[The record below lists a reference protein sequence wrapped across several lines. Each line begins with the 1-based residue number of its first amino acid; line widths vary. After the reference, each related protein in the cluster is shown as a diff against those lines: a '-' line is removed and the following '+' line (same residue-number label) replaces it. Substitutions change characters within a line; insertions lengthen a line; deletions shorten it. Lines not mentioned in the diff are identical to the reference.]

1 MVRLTELEH
10 DALVELF
17 NIGVGQAA
25 SAMSEIVN
33 ETVTM
38 SVPAISFLTRAS
50 AAKLLASRS
59 GGNGRLCGISQHY
72 SGAFETEAILMFPE
86 EKSQEIVR
94 LMVGEAMPLAE
105 LSAMEQEAMSE
116 IGNILLNSC
125 VGSLANMLGHE
136 LHGSLPDYHIGY
148 SDQILAQAGSAENAV
163 LMLHIEFVIERQQ
176 IAGDVAFIMD
186 MTALHDL
193 KQHVTDFLDRS
204 VGGAQP

>member
-1 MVRLTELEH
+1 MVRLTDLEH

-33 ETVTM
+33 ETVIM
-38 SVPAISFLTRAS
+38 SVPAISFLTRAA

-59 GGNGRLCGISQHY
+59 TGSGRLCGISQHF

-86 EKSQEIVR
+86 EKSHEIVR
-94 LMVGEAMPLAE
+94 LMVGDAMPLTE

-125 VGSLANMLGHE
+125 VGALANLLGSE
-136 LHGSLPDYHIGY
+136 LHGSLPDYHLGY
-148 SDQILAQAGSAENAV
+148 SDAILSHAGSSETVV

-186 MTALHDL
+186 MTALQDL
-193 KQHVTDFLDRS
+193 KQHVAGFLQRN
-204 VGGAQP
+204 VGGGQP

>member
-38 SVPAISFLTRAS
+38 SVPAISFLTRA
-50 AAKLLASRS
+50 AAAALLTGRS
-59 GGNGRLCGISQHY
+59 SGNGRLCGISQHY
-72 SGAFETEAILMFPE
+72 SGAFETEAVLMFPE
-86 EKSQEIVR
+86 EKSHEIVR
-94 LMVGEAMPLAE
+94 LMVGDAMPLAE

-125 VGSLANMLGHE
+125 IGALANLLGSE
-136 LHGSLPDYHIGY
+136 LHGSLPHYHVGY
-148 SDQILAQAGSAENAV
+148 SDEVLAQAGSHETAV

-186 MTALHDL
+186 MTALQDL
-193 KQHVTDFLDRS
+193 KQHVTGFLARS
-204 VGGAQP
+204 VGGEQP

>member
-25 SAMSEIVN
+25 AAMSEIVN
-33 ETVTM
+33 ETVAM
-38 SVPAISFLTRAS
+38 SVPAISFLTRAA

-59 GGNGRLCGISQHY
+59 DGNGRLCGISQHY
-72 SGAFETEAILMFPE
+72 SGAFETQAILMFPE
-86 EKSQEIVR
+86 ERSQEIVR
-94 LMVGEAMPLAE
+94 LMVGETMPLAE

-125 VGSLANMLGHE
+125 VGALANLLGHE
-136 LHGSLPDYHIGY
+136 LQGSLPNYHVGY
-148 SDQILAQAGSAENAV
+148 SEDILAQAGSGDTAV
-163 LMLHIEFVIERQQ
+163 LMLHIEFIVERQQ

-186 MTALHDL
+186 MTALQDL
-193 KQHVTDFLDRS
+193 KQHIAGFLQRS
-204 VGGAQP
+204 VGGERP

>member
-38 SVPAISFLTRAS
+38 SVPAISFLTRAT
-50 AAKLLASRS
+50 AAKLLTSRS

-125 VGSLANMLGHE
+125 VGSLANLLGHE
-136 LHGSLPDYHIGY
+136 LHGSLPDYHLGY
-148 SDQILAQAGSAENAV
+148 SEEILALAGSGETAV

-176 IAGDVAFIMD
+176 IAGDIAFIMD
-186 MTALHDL
+186 VTALHGL
-193 KQHVTDFLDRS
+193 KQHVAEFLDRS

>member
-1 MVRLTELEH
+1 MVRLTDLEH

-17 NIGVGQAA
+17 NIGIGQAA
-25 SAMSEIVN
+25 LAMSEIVN

-38 SVPAISFLTRAS
+38 SVPAISFLTRAA

-59 GGNGRLCGISQHY
+59 TGNGRLCGISQHY

-94 LMVGEAMPLAE
+94 LMVGESMPLAE

-125 VGSLANMLGHE
+125 VGSLANLLGRE
-136 LHGSLPDYHIGY
+136 LNGSLPDYHVGY
-148 SDQILAQAGSAENAV
+148 SEEILVQAGSGETAV
-163 LMLHIEFVIERQQ
+163 LMLHIEFTIERQH
-176 IAGDVAFIMD
+176 ITGDVAFIMD
-186 MTALHDL
+186 MTALQDL
-193 KQHVTDFLDRS
+193 KQHVAEFLERT
-204 VGGAQP
+204 VGGEQP

>member
-25 SAMSEIVN
+25 AAMSEIVN

-38 SVPAISFLTRAS
+38 SVPAISFLTRAT
-50 AAKLLASRS
+50 AAKLLTSRS
-59 GGNGRLCGISQHY
+59 TGNGRLCGISQHY
-72 SGAFETEAILMFPE
+72 SGAFDTEAVLMFPE

-125 VGSLANMLGHE
+125 VGSLANLLGHE
-136 LHGSLPDYHIGY
+136 LHGSLPDYHVGY
-148 SDQILAQAGSAENAV
+148 SEEILAQAGSGETAV

-193 KQHVTDFLDRS
+193 KQHVANFLERS